1 MAIRKNIRNMTND
14 ELTALRNAF
23 EKMMTIKDN
32 RGYEFWASVHGINQ
46 FKCKHAE
53 SGTERDPNFRLF
65 LPWHRAYLY
74 WFEKYLQDAV
84 GDSSIG
90 IPYWNWAS
98 SSTRT
103 EGIPKALSDP
113 TVNGKKNPLYSYH
126 VKYPEGTNLEDF
138 NRSIGC
144 QFTMEHDTH
153 RETEGPNSPDLVSS
167 QQVTDVLSLS
177 NYGDFSDGLED
188 LHNSM
193 HVWIGGRCGDMAH
206 VPTAAFDPIFWIHHC
221 TIDRI
226 FWMWQQVLS
235 HQTPLMLYDEV
246 LDPFRLTVRQVINV
260 YELGYDY
267 AGQQVLVGGRNI

>member
-23 EKMMTIKDN
+23 EKMMAIEDN
-32 RGYEFWASVHGINQ
+32 RGYAAMARIHGIDLK
-46 FKCKHAE
+46 KCKHGE

-65 LPWHRAYLY
+65 LVWHRAYLY
-74 WFEKYLQDAV
+74 WFEKYLQDAA

-98 SSTRT
+98 NSTRT
-103 EGIPKALSDP
+103 EGIPKGLSDP
-113 TVNGKKNPLYSYH
+113 TVNGKKNPLFSYH
-126 VKYPEGTNLEDF
+126 VKYPEGTNLEEL
-138 NRSIGC
+138 NRNTRC
-144 QFTMEHDTH
+144 HFTMEHDTH
-153 RETEGPNSPDLVSS
+153 RETEGTNSPNLVSQ
-167 QQVTDVLSLS
+167 QQVNDALSER
-177 NYGDFSDGLED
+177 NYGFFSDALEE

-193 HVWIGGRCGDMAH
+193 HQWIGGRCGDMAH

-221 TIDRI
+221 TIDRM
-226 FWMWQQVLS
+226 FWLWQQNAA
-235 HQTPLMLYDEV
+235 HIIPLMLYDEV

-267 AGQQVLVGGRNI
+267 AGQQVLVGGTNI